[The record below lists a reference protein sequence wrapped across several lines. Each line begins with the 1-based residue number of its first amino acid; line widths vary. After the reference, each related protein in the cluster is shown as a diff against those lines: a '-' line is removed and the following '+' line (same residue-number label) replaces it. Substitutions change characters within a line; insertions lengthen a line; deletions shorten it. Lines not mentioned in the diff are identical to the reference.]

1 MPDRSGQPALILAS
15 GSAARAEL
23 FRNAGLEFEIHPAN
37 VDEEAIRDSLT
48 DGSNLITPADVAV
61 VLAQAK
67 AATVSEI
74 YPDTLVVGAD
84 QVLVCEDKL
93 FSKPGSS
100 EEARDQ
106 LLSLRG
112 KQHSLISAV
121 ACARNGVVD
130 WYHDEVAHLKMRDF
144 SNQFLGLY
152 MAQAGDNVLTSVG
165 AYQVEGPGIQLFSSI
180 DGDYFTILG
189 LPMLPLL
196 GHLRSVSALQD

>member
-1 MPDRSGQPALILAS
+1 MPDRPGRPALILAS

-23 FRNAGLEFEIHPAN
+23 LRNAGLEFEIHPAN
-37 VDEEAIRDSLT
+37 VDEDAIRNSLT
-48 DGSNLITPADVAV
+48 GGSDPITSADVAV

-93 FSKPGSS
+93 FSKPGSP

-121 ACARNGVVD
+121 ACARNGTID
-130 WYHDEVAHLKMRDF
+130 WYHDEAAHLTMRDF
-144 SNQFLGLY
+144 SNQFLGSY
-152 MAQAGDNVLTSVG
+152 MVQAGDKVLTSVG

-196 GHLRSVSALQD
+196 SHLRSISALQD